1 MGICFALTDRMGFSR
16 GWLMNGGD
24 LSAKS
29 SKGVDDS
36 VWWMSDVVV
45 PRGETLLRTTTTT
58 MTSGE

>member
-36 VWWMSDVVV
+36 VCGGCPTMLFHVVKHYSE
-45 PRGETLLRTTTTT
+45 R
-58 MTSGE
+58 